1 MSNHA
6 ASIVNVHALRP
17 RSKQEPL
24 TEYRPIRLSEADLLR
39 VGVIQR
45 EMLRAQGK
53 PKRGVNFAQAARKAI
68 QFYATYLEARK

>member
-1 MSNHA
+1 MSSHA

-17 RSKQEPL
+17 RSKKEPL

-39 VGVIQR
+39 VGTIQR
-45 EMLRAQGK
+45 AMLRAQGK

-68 QFYATYLEARK
+68 QFYASYLEAVQ